1 MKKSSGYR
9 VLVVVEFEA
18 HAIMNLIIFQS
29 DMVLEDAVPL
39 FCEDS
44 PRCQIS
50 GLSNDA
56 FVLLLLPLVLVLLHI
71 PPPAPPPLSLSTKL
85 ARACMQET
93 HEA

>member
-44 PRCQIS
+44 HRCQIS

-56 FVLLLLPLVLVLLHI
+56 FVLLLLLPIVLVLLHI
-71 PPPAPPPLSLSTKL
+71 PPPAPPPLSAKL